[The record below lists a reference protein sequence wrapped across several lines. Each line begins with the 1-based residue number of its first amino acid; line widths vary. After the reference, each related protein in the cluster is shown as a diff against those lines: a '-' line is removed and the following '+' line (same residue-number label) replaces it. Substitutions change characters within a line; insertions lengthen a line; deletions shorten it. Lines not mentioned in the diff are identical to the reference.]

1 MVVVFC
7 VLIYFFFLFFTWNCN
22 LISIPFPKIKHAAD
36 VNGMPHF
43 LKVRMVHAGHAH
55 MM

>member
-1 MVVVFC
+1 MELQFN
-7 VLIYFFFLFFTWNCN
+7 TRT
-22 LISIPFPKIKHAAD
+22 LISIPFQKIKHAVD

-43 LKVRMVHAGHAH
+43 LKVRMVHAGHAY